1 MPKQELITEQKY
13 AHEVMRTYAGSPDD
27 LSKLTLGALGL
38 AGESGEVI
46 DMIKKRLFQGHTIDQ
61 EKLLDEMGDVY
72 WYYTLILQTMGYSL
86 QEVMSCNIAK
96 LRRRYPGGFEVERS
110 VNR

>member
-1 MPKQELITEQKY
+1 MSEQELITEQEY
-13 AHEVMRTYAGSPDD
+13 VHEVMRTYAGSPDD
-27 LSKLTLGALGL
+27 RSKLTLGALGL

-46 DMIKKRLFQGHTIDQ
+46 YLIKKQLFQGHTIDQ

-72 WYYTLILQTMGYSL
+72 WYFTLILQTMGYSL
-86 QEVMSCNIAK
+86 QQVMNCNIAK
-96 LRRRYPGGFEVERS
+96 LRRRYPRGFEVERS